1 MQVRQHVCIDISD
14 SYREKTMQ
22 NIEAHK
28 LRAYDQ
34 YPHWSVRMFKM
45 KMVIG
50 CCYEGR
56 EVPTAAT
63 DGTHIFVNPEF
74 WWGLDIELR
83 TFLLVHEVAHVML
96 GHPWRRGARDHYCWN
111 VAGDEIINY
120 ILYKQAQSMGRSV
133 TIPDAWIFPPA
144 EREGWSEERVYAEIF
159 EEDNTVP
166 EPTQPEG
173 NPGCTQE
180 GQTSPSEE
188 GDAGESQ
195 KQPGD
200 TQNTQ
205 KEDKPH
211 PPGEVWDGKA
221 EDGSEATEEDCEK
234 AIEEVARDLQQG
246 EKIAKMQGHG
256 THAGARRA
264 IDRLTKPR
272 FDWESYLTT
281 WVKQKGRPI
290 GRSWSRPDR
299 RYLAQDIIMPHE
311 VKSGI
316 DWIVF
321 ALDISG
327 SMNWPVLNQLIAHIE
342 LIRSSTRIE
351 RITFLPFHH
360 TISNKQVAELGPD
373 DDFPKNIDVGGG
385 TRYAQIFNWIRRFGE
400 GQNPDAVII
409 FTDLYCSDYGEPVDS
424 SILWASSEPVYDG
437 DWRSNRPPFG
447 DAIEIDI
454 HH

>member
-14 SYREKTMQ
+14 SYREKTKQ
-22 NIEAHK
+22 DIEAHR

-50 CCYEGR
+50 CCHEGH

-96 GHPWRRGARDHYCWN
+96 GHPWRRGKRDHYCWN

-120 ILYKQAQSMGRSV
+120 ILHEQAKLRGAEVRLPS
-133 TIPDAWIFPPA
+133 DWIFPPA
-144 EREGWSEERVYAEIF
+144 ERLGWSEERVYAEIF
-159 EEDNTVP
+159 QEEEDGPELQTVSGEGRSEGGDQTT
-166 EPTQPEG
+166 EPQGATG
-173 NPGCTQE
+173 
-180 GQTSPSEE
+180 E
-188 GDAGESQ
+188 GDGEQSGENP
-195 KQPGD
+195 K
-200 TQNTQ
+200 

-211 PPGEVWDGKA
+211 PPGEVWDGKS
-221 EDGSEATEEDCEK
+221 EDGSEATEEDREK

-281 WVKQKGRPI
+281 WVKQKGKPI

-311 VKSGI
+311 VKSGV
-316 DWIVF
+316 DWMVF
-321 ALDISG
+321 ALDLSG
-327 SMNWPVLNQLIAHIE
+327 SMNWPVLNQLIEHIN
-342 LIRSSTRIE
+342 LIREGTRIE
-351 RITFLPFHH
+351 RLTFLPFHH
-360 TISNKQVAELGPD
+360 SISNHQVKELGPD
-373 DDFPKNIDVGGG
+373 DTFPKKIDVGGG
-385 TRYAQIFNWIRRFGE
+385 TRYAQIFNWIRRYGE